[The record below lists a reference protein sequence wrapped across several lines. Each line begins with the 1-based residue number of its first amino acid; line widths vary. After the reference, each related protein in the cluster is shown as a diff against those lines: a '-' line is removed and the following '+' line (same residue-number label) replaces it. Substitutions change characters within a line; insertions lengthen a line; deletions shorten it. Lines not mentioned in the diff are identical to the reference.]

1 MLKNNPEINE
11 FIKGSIKWIKKT
23 DTKVYNREILEK
35 KKEKLVK
42 DLKTHTYKE
51 VEIIMMLDGSKA
63 TLETIRKWS

>member
-1 MLKNNPEINE
+1 MNK
-11 FIKGSIKWIKKT
+11 KDWYQSIQQR
-23 DTKVYNREILEK
+23 NFREK